1 MSASVCVGDYAIT
14 PYCIKGLEI
23 PVYSME
29 ELCYCLKEN
38 AFLLDASL
46 MNDSLLEWIGN
57 ECGLGELAREL
68 KPLVHKQGHLS
79 AFVSMIMEYVGLYD
93 TAAVQ
98 EMEQVLK
105 KGAGLS
111 SIEKRKSQIDYLVSR
126 KKYVAALR
134 GYDALLAKWQELEDG
149 GRELPAGRV
158 RASILHNRGVAFA
171 GLMLYGQAADAFWQA
186 YQAYESE
193 EHFAAFLAAKRMEL
207 PDGEYIA
214 FAAELTDRFQET
226 LALEKK
232 LEALQKDWQ
241 EHADHQRLLQR
252 RDWRDGGDKRKYY
265 EENERLTLGLKNS
278 YRNSVLESY

>member
-1 MSASVCVGDYAIT
+1 MGASVCIGEYATT

-38 AFLLDASL
+38 AFLLDTSL
-46 MNDSLLEWIGN
+46 MNDALLDWIEK

-68 KPLVHKQGHLS
+68 HPMVHKQGHLS
-79 AFVSMIMEYVGLYD
+79 VFVSMIMEYVGLYD
-93 TAAVQ
+93 TAAIHEV
-98 EMEQVLK
+98 EQVLK

-111 SIEKRKSQIDYLVSR
+111 SIEKRKSQIDYLISR
-126 KKYVAALR
+126 KKYMAALR
-134 GYDALLAKWQELEDG
+134 GYDALLAKWQELEAE

-158 RASILHNRGVAFA
+158 RASILHNKGVALA
-171 GLMLYGQAADAFWQA
+171 GLMLYGQAAEVFRQA
-186 YQAYESE
+186 YQTYESE

-214 FAAELTDRFQET
+214 FAAELAEKYQQT

-232 LEALQKDWQ
+232 LESLQKGWQ
-241 EHADHQRLLQR
+241 EHADYQRLILR
-252 RDWRDGGDKRKYY
+252 REWRGGSDKQKYY

-278 YRNSVLESY
+278 YRNGVLE

>member
-1 MSASVCVGDYAIT
+1 MGASVCVGEYAAT

-38 AFLLDASL
+38 AFLLDSSL
-46 MNDSLLEWIGN
+46 MNDSLLDWIGN

-68 KPLVHKQGHLS
+68 YPMVHKQGHLS

-93 TAAVQ
+93 TAAVR
-98 EMEQVLK
+98 EVEQVLK

-111 SIEKRKSQIDYLVSR
+111 SIEKRKAKIDYLISR

-134 GYDALLAKWQELEDG
+134 GYDALLAKWQELEEE
-149 GRELPAGRV
+149 GRELPAGKV
-158 RASILHNRGVAFA
+158 RASILHNKGVAFA
-171 GLMLYGQAADAFWQA
+171 GLMLYRQAADAFWKA
-186 YQAYESE
+186 YQIYESE

-214 FAAELTDRFQET
+214 FAAELTDHYQQT

-232 LEALQKDWQ
+232 LEKLQKGWQ
-241 EHADHQRLLQR
+241 EHADYQRLTLR
-252 RDWRDGGDKRKYY
+252 REWRSGSDKQKYY

-278 YRNSVLESY
+278 YRNSVLE